1 MTGKDMFMMN
11 QKERKKPHVIRKVI
25 QKEISQ
31 VEAGLAIDLTD
42 RQIKRL
48 VKRIRGF
55 AIDLEAR
62 DRTGGFWSAPRI
74 RF

>member
-1 MTGKDMFMMN
+1 MTGKDMFVMN
-11 QKERKKPHVIRKVI
+11 QKERKKLHVIRKVI

-55 AIDLEAR
+55 AIDLEVR
-62 DRTGGFWSAPRI
+62 DRIGGFWRAPWK